1 MRNWVSKIGIEFS
14 QIELSW
20 YFLFDKTWNL
30 RKENKK
36 QFWNFLNHLE
46 VQEWLVNKLSKT
58 FGWRCWEGLASHYI
72 LFPSESLEWQNAYG
86 CYDANKETKSGKLLR
101 IFRYQVRAVTNLP
114 PLQESRPEVLGLSEE
129 GGVFLTKTSF
139 SLPCGFFLGMVP
151 WLQGPSAEVGGP
163 GGHSLRAWRRRRLP
177 RRHGGG
183 GPQSGRRR

>member
-86 CYDANKETKSGKLLR
+86 CYDANKETKSKKILR
-101 IFRYQVRAVTNLP
+101 IFRYQVRAVTTP
-114 PLQESRPEVLGLSEE
+114 PTRRTPVTRRMWRPRLEKQEHIV
-129 GGVFLTKTSF
+129 KYAI
-139 SLPCGFFLGMVP
+139 P
-151 WLQGPSAEVGGP
+151 WIEYG
-163 GGHSLRAWRRRRLP
+163 
-177 RRHGGG
+177 
-183 GPQSGRRR
+183 